1 MNAHATPEP
10 AAPLDVADLEDL
22 VCRVHWMAL
31 IAWDALTFSDGGRS
45 PDDETKVFH
54 LVRAAN
60 ELALELY
67 EDYYKVLS
75 GGTALRGTVQQT
87 VQHPCPKPLFSA

>member
-31 IAWDALTFSDGGRS
+31 IAWDALM
-45 PDDETKVFH
+45 
-54 LVRAAN
+54 N
-60 ELALELY
+60 Y
-67 EDYYKVLS
+67 
-75 GGTALRGTVQQT
+75 RG
-87 VQHPCPKPLFSA
+87 HSAP